1 MAITLQDIYVAIALN
16 GISFNGSTIRF
27 ASAQDVA
34 AYIAQNGNFPSY
46 ATLTWQGQQVQ
57 YGVSLSQLVTALPP
71 VDSSG
76 QIAASQQAA
85 RDDGANTQNP
95 QAPAT
100 TLTLDGRIVPTNQN
114 SGVVNTTV
122 VNGQTVAQ
130 DEEAGTDG
138 PLVSISQSQ
147 ATPPPG
153 TTQVNGQSVNTLQ
166 GVDPTTGLT
175 PEVAAQIGSAYGY
188 NTMVGSTPGAGAG
201 TGFNNQSN
209 TNDDNTGTNNQTTSQ
224 VLSQTFTGQIP
235 TQANQLDQYAS
246 YTYSLSW
253 YLLTPSQYNA
263 MLDSQKKD
271 ISNWQLL
278 MQSGGAA
285 PTPTIFYEAD
295 GQGSQST
302 GGRSQYFPV
311 DYYMDDLEIDSKI
324 PLGGTNMSNSATD
337 LRFKVTEPNGITLI
351 NNLYQAVTSVY
362 KQTQQAVSSTTNTI
376 VNTTSQNPNYPMAQ
390 YCMVIHFYGYDSN
403 GNLVAPATG
412 TYIDSSNNI
421 SSTAVIEKYYPFV
434 ISNIKFHIANKQ
446 IEYEVLGKPIPHF
459 YNLSTDR
466 GTIPFNFNLT
476 GQTIGQV
483 LIGKPVATQS
493 YTDPT
498 ARTTTPVPTNVSVTS
513 PATASVLDNT
523 VSTINNGVDT
533 VTGINFNF

>member
-1 MAITLQDIYVAIALN
+1 MAITLQDIYAAIALN

-34 AYIAQNGNFPSY
+34 AYVAQNGNFPLY

-57 YGVSLSQLVTALPP
+57 YGVLLSRLDTALPP
-71 VDSSG
+71 EDSSG

-95 QAPAT
+95 QLPTT

-114 SGVVNTTV
+114 SGTVNTTV
-122 VNGQTVAQ
+122 VNGQTIAT

-138 PLVSISQSQ
+138 PLVPISQSQ

-153 TTQVNGQSVNTLQ
+153 TTQINGQQVNTLQ

-175 PEVAAQIGSAYGY
+175 PEAAAQIGSAYGY
-188 NTMVGSTPGAGAG
+188 NTIVGSTPGAGAG
-201 TGFNNQSN
+201 TGYNNQSN
-209 TNDDNTGTNNQTTSQ
+209 LRDDNPGAQSQNTSQ
-224 VLSQTFTGQIP
+224 VLSQTFTGLIP
-235 TQANQLDQYAS
+235 TQPNQLDQYAS
-246 YTYSLSW
+246 YTYALSW
-253 YLLTPSQYNA
+253 YLLTPAQYNA

-271 ISNWQLL
+271 VSNWQLL

-285 PTPTIFYEAD
+285 PTPTIYYEND

-302 GGRSQYFPV
+302 GGRSQYFSE
-311 DYYMDDLEIDSKI
+311 DFYMDDLEITSLF
-324 PLGGTNMSNSATD
+324 PLGGTSMSNTATD

-351 NNLYQAVTSVY
+351 NKLYQAVTSVY
-362 KQTQQAVSSTTNTI
+362 KQTQQATSSTTNTI
-376 VNTTSQNPNYPMAQ
+376 ANTTSLNPNYPMAQ

-403 GNLVAPATG
+403 GKLVAPATG
-412 TYIDSSNNI
+412 SYTDISNNI
-421 SSTAVIEKYYPFV
+421 SQTAVIEKYYPFV
-434 ISNIKFHIANKQ
+434 ISNLKFHIANKQ

-459 YNLSTDR
+459 YNFSTDR

-476 GQTIGQV
+476 GQTVGQV
-483 LIGKPVATQS
+483 LIGKPVAT
-493 YTDPT
+493 
-498 ARTTTPVPTNVSVTS
+498 R
-513 PATASVLDNT
+513 
-523 VSTINNGVDT
+523 
-533 VTGINFNF
+533 